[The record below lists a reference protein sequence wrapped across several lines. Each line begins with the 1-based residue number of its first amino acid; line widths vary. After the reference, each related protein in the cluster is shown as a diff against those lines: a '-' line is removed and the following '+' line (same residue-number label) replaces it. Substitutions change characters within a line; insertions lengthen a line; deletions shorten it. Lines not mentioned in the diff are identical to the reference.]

1 MDNILVAD
9 NFSYFFGVQSV
20 LTSWTL
26 CSQRICMNICWT
38 NSTTRYQIS
47 LNVSC
52 QKMMWSPI
60 HKNFKCWIVKIIW
73 QFMPKEEEEEDKQQQ
88 QNQTNKRD
96 RRSEKYTT
104 QLMLLVSI
112 LFKCNNI
119 DYFVQTFQ
127 YICWIFFHYENNHFC
142 VLYYVYRFIGSM
154 SQQVQNGTNT
164 VAYVV
169 ATLGRLSV
177 ISSAYVLTLIL
188 MHGQSIDK
196 DSAKTLNK
204 D

>member
-1 MDNILVAD
+1 
-9 NFSYFFGVQSV
+9 
-20 LTSWTL
+20 
-26 CSQRICMNICWT
+26 
-38 NSTTRYQIS
+38 
-47 LNVSC
+47 
-52 QKMMWSPI
+52 
-60 HKNFKCWIVKIIW
+60 
-73 QFMPKEEEEEDKQQQ
+73 MPKEEEEEDKQQQ
-88 QNQTNKRD
+88 KNQTNKRD

-127 YICWIFFHYENNHFC
+127 YICWYFFHYENNHFC

-196 DSAKTLNK
+196 DSAKIHLIKIKQKQIEAEIIHNIYTYMHTHMLAHTRSLAHNTHAYHATQHVHTYIHIWCLS
-204 D
+204 

>member
-1 MDNILVAD
+1 
-9 NFSYFFGVQSV
+9 
-20 LTSWTL
+20 
-26 CSQRICMNICWT
+26 MNICWT

-47 LNVSC
+47 LNVSY
-52 QKMMWSPI
+52 QKMMWSTI
-60 HKNFKCWIVKIIW
+60 HKNCKFWIVKIIW
-73 QFMPKEEEEEDKQQQ
+73 QFIPKKEEKTTRRRKQTTTT
-88 QNQTNKRD
+88 NQTNKRN
-96 RRSEKYTT
+96 RRSEKYTI

-127 YICWIFFHYENNHFC
+127 YICWYFFHYENNQFC
-142 VLYYVYRFIGSM
+142 VLYYMYRFIGSM
-154 SQQVQNGTNT
+154 SQQVQNGTIT

-188 MHGQSIDK
+188 MHGQSTDK
-196 DSAKTLNK
+196 DSAKTRIIK
-204 D
+204 I